1 MGAVFSECGSSG
13 CSRGGKMRLAAV
25 IEYDGTNL
33 FGWQIQ
39 PERVTVQGEIENAL
53 KQITGEEIRITGA
66 GRTDAGVHALA
77 QVASFD
83 YKESLPPDRLQIALN
98 SVLPRSIFIKSI
110 EEVSDSFD
118 AKRDAASKLYRYR
131 IIRARS
137 PLRRAAA
144 WEYHYPLDISRMR
157 AAADLLV
164 GTHDY
169 AALCE
174 VEDPRPSITVDSVD
188 IREEGDEII
197 IEVKGRSFLYKMVR
211 RMVGVMTECGRGMIE
226 PQTVLKLLNRAKPVQ
241 TITAPANGLVL
252 VKVVYPKEA

>member
-1 MGAVFSECGSSG
+1 
-13 CSRGGKMRLAAV
+13 MRLAAV

-33 FGWQIQ
+33 FGWQTQ
-39 PERVTVQGEIENAL
+39 PERVTVQGEIEKAL
-53 KQITGEEIRITGA
+53 RQITGKEIRITGA
-66 GRTDAGVHALA
+66 GRTDAGVHALG

-144 WEYHYPLDISRMR
+144 WEYQYPLDISRMR
-157 AAADLLV
+157 AAADQLV
-164 GTHDY
+164 GSHDY
-169 AALCE
+169 ASLCE
-174 VEDPRPSITVDSVD
+174 VDDPRSSLTLDSID

-211 RMVGVMTECGRGMIE
+211 RMVGVMTECGRGKIE
-226 PQTVLKLLNRAKPVQ
+226 PEIIPQLFSRTKPVQ